1 VDTFL
6 EGPGRQDLGLVVT
19 EQLEQLD
26 LGAESTS
33 SRASSGSSCR
43 AHRRPPHRRARG
55 RVAARAGD
63 LLAVKLMGAS
73 ATFSRAPAGVAVA
86 ASSGCREEGDGER
99 RRWAPAG
106 VAAAASRGN
115 QQLFLFFSFLFL
127 FPFPFSLLLYC

>member
-1 VDTFL
+1 
-6 EGPGRQDLGLVVT
+6 VVT